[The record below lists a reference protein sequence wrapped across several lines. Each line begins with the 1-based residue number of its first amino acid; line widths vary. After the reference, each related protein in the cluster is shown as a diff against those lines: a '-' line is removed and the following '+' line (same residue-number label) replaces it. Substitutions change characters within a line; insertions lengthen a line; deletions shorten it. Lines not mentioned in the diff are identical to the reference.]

1 MNNKKKMLAFVAI
14 CVSVLGI
21 AFLGA
26 LKPVIVGYS
35 LTQLTTKSIFD
46 FQEEEIKLKMPH
58 YTPNDRSGNKMVTML
73 SEVLGIE
80 QEDIALALEGGSKP
94 SELLHSNGIL
104 LSDLAEEYSF
114 DIVGNGFVRFRA

>member
-1 MNNKKKMLAFVAI
+1 MNNNKKMLAFVAI
-14 CVSVLGI
+14 FVSVLGF

-35 LTQLTTKSIFD
+35 LSQLATKSIFD
-46 FQEEEIKLKMPH
+46 FQEEEIELKTLH
-58 YTPNDRSGNKMVTML
+58 YSPNDRSSKMVTML

-80 QEDIALALEGGSKP
+80 EEDIALALQGGSKP
-94 SELLHSNGIL
+94 TELLHSNGIL